1 MVPPEEISTGFI
13 SLKVTNPKE
22 IGKLTSLI
30 HDEYFEVNDVKYR
43 LEQGTVEIPY
53 HRIFHNGPRRTVRDW
68 LFYKVQEVDV
78 IRSKMLIHHVEEFTV
93 DDPDKVQITRGTLA
107 FSGVV
112 YDPGNSTLWVESDT
126 NLELTMK
133 ISHIL
138 IESQDLEIRGKSRI
152 SFFFFIE
159 STSGRVYY

>member
-1 MVPPEEISTGFI
+1 MVPTEEISTEFI
-13 SLKVTNPKE
+13 SIKVANPKE

-43 LEQGTVEIPY
+43 REQGIVEIPY
-53 HRIFHNGPRRTVRDW
+53 RRIFHNGPRRTVRDW

-78 IRSKMLIHHVEEFTV
+78 IRAKMLIHHVEEFMV
-93 DDPDKVQITRGTLA
+93 DDPDKDQNTRGTFA

-112 YDPGNSTLWVESDT
+112 YDPDNSMLWVESDT

-138 IESQDLEIRGKSRI
+138 IESEDLEIRGKSKI
-152 SFFFFIE
+152 SFFFFTE